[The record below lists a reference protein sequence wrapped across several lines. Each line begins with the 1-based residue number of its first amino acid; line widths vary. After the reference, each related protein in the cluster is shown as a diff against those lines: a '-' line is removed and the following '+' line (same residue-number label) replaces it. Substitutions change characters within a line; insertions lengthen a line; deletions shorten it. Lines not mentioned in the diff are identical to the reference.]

1 VTAAGWCSGPF
12 PSRAAFAGQNRER
25 QRVARHRHGARRV
38 RRVGARRVVRVVEVD
53 GQTSSDGRV
62 DVDEATA
69 GIAVRTVP
77 RPVGRVLEVD
87 EQLAVPALRGEELVA
102 LARHLER
109 YAADDRLHG
118 DLPDA
123 VGDGDLFLA
132 LGWEELGGKAP
143 RWIRLE
149 PRDLA
154 ARVTNRGGVRITDAH
169 TEQAAALD
177 DVDSYRIG

>member
-1 VTAAGWCSGPF
+1 
-12 PSRAAFAGQNRER
+12 
-25 QRVARHRHGARRV
+25 
-38 RRVGARRVVRVVEVD
+38 
-53 GQTSSDGRV
+53 
-62 DVDEATA
+62 
-69 GIAVRTVP
+69 
-77 RPVGRVLEVD
+77 
-87 EQLAVPALRGEELVA
+87 LRGEELVA
-102 LARHLER
+102 LARYLER

-123 VGDGDLFLA
+123 VGDGDLLLA
-132 LGWEELGGKAP
+132 LGWEEHGGKAP

-177 DVDSYRIG
+177 DVDSYRIGQGHPCSGRRSVSARRIRDEELRAAWDHGRGAQYRAITRELGVQR